1 MDKFLDQLGR
11 RILFFDGA
19 MGTMLQARGLG
30 SGELP
35 ELWNLTRPEVV
46 VDIHRQYV
54 EAGCDILK
62 TNTFGGNAM
71 KLRET
76 GRTVEEVATAA
87 VKNAREGARLA
98 GREAYVAMDIGPSG
112 KLMAPL
118 GDLGFEQAYELFAG
132 MAAAG
137 ERAGADL
144 ILIETMS
151 DTYEVKAAALAA
163 KENTSLPVIVT
174 LAFDQR
180 GKLLTGGDIP
190 AAAALLE
197 GLRVDALGFN
207 CGLGPKQ
214 VKELYAGL
222 RGCCSLP
229 VAINPNAGMPRVDGG
244 RTVFDVGPQE
254 FAEDM
259 EELQAMGAWM
269 LGGCCGT
276 SPAHI
281 AALVERC
288 RDRKPLP
295 LPQCTDTVVSSYGRA
310 VSFSNGPVIIGER
323 INPTGKKLLKQALRD
338 RDMDYILREGIA
350 QQENGAHILDVNAGL
365 PEIDEAAMMGELVTA
380 LQSVTDLPLQIDT
393 ADPAALERGMRL
405 YNGKPM
411 VNSVNG
417 KESSMEAVFPLV
429 RRYGGVVV
437 ALTLDEGGIPESA
450 QGRLEIARRIVE
462 RAAEYGIARKDI
474 VVDPLCMAVSSD
486 GNSARTTLE
495 AVRLIKK
502 ELGVR
507 TSLGVSNVSFGLP
520 QREALNATFFS
531 LALSAGLD
539 GAILNPGSRAMMGI
553 YDTYRALMG
562 LDTRCEDYIA
572 RYGGQAAPQ
581 PSAQP
586 AGGEMDLQAAIIK
599 GLQERAYAAAK
610 EMLAGMEPLEIID
623 GSLIPAL
630 DVVGKGY
637 EAGTLFLPQLLMSAE
652 AAKAA
657 FTAISEHLAAKGEVQ
672 AKKGRMI
679 LATVQGDIH
688 DIGKNIV
695 KALLQNYGYDVIDLG
710 KDVPVQTVV
719 DAAVRE
725 DIRLV
730 GLSALMTTTVAS
742 MEATIK
748 ALHAALPGCRVM
760 VGGAVL
766 NREYAGMIGADRYVS
781 DAMASVHYA
790 QEVFGA

>member
-1 MDKFLDQLGR
+1 
-11 RILFFDGA
+11 
-19 MGTMLQARGLG
+19 
-30 SGELP
+30 
-35 ELWNLTRPEVV
+35 
-46 VDIHRQYV
+46 
-54 EAGCDILK
+54 
-62 TNTFGGNAM
+62 
-71 KLRET
+71 
-76 GRTVEEVATAA
+76 
-87 VKNAREGARLA
+87 
-98 GREAYVAMDIGPSG
+98 
-112 KLMAPL
+112 
-118 GDLGFEQAYELFAG
+118 
-132 MAAAG
+132 
-137 ERAGADL
+137 
-144 ILIETMS
+144 
-151 DTYEVKAAALAA
+151 
-163 KENTSLPVIVT
+163 
-174 LAFDQR
+174 
-180 GKLLTGGDIP
+180 
-190 AAAALLE
+190 
-197 GLRVDALGFN
+197 
-207 CGLGPKQ
+207 
-214 VKELYAGL
+214 
-222 RGCCSLP
+222 
-229 VAINPNAGMPRVDGG
+229 
-244 RTVFDVGPQE
+244 
-254 FAEDM
+254 
-259 EELQAMGAWM
+259 
-269 LGGCCGT
+269 
-276 SPAHI
+276 
-281 AALVERC
+281 
-288 RDRKPLP
+288 
-295 LPQCTDTVVSSYGRA
+295 
-310 VSFSNGPVIIGER
+310 
-323 INPTGKKLLKQALRD
+323 
-338 RDMDYILREGIA
+338 
-350 QQENGAHILDVNAGL
+350 
-365 PEIDEAAMMGELVTA
+365 
-380 LQSVTDLPLQIDT
+380 
-393 ADPAALERGMRL
+393 
-405 YNGKPM
+405 
-411 VNSVNG
+411 
-417 KESSMEAVFPLV
+417 
-429 RRYGGVVV
+429 
-437 ALTLDEGGIPESA
+437 
-450 QGRLEIARRIVE
+450 
-462 RAAEYGIARKDI
+462 
-474 VVDPLCMAVSSD
+474 
-486 GNSARTTLE
+486 
-495 AVRLIKK
+495 
-502 ELGVR
+502 
-507 TSLGVSNVSFGLP
+507 
-520 QREALNATFFS
+520 
-531 LALSAGLD
+531 
-539 GAILNPGSRAMMGI
+539 
-553 YDTYRALMG
+553 MG